1 MTASVT
7 VAPYGVRAEMRELNR
22 LVRSAGCAGM
32 KAGRL
37 VVDRD
42 KMPPE
47 LRQRFDRL
55 MRACVSNGFY

>member
-1 MTASVT
+1 MKVST

-22 LVRSAGCAGM
+22 LVRSAGAAGV
-32 KAGRL
+32 KGGRL

-47 LRQRFDRL
+47 LRRRFDRL
-55 MRACVSNGFY
+55 MREGGSNGFY

>member
-1 MTASVT
+1 MGMSAT

-22 LVRSAGCAGM
+22 LVRSAGSVGV
-32 KAGRL
+32 KGGRL

-47 LRQRFDRL
+47 LRRRFDRL